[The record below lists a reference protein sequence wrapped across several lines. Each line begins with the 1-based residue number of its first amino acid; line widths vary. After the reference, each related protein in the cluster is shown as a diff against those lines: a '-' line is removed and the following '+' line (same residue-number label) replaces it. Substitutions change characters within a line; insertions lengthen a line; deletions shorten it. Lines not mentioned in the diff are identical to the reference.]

1 MIVFNGNK
9 YKTREVDIKGW
20 GTRLIAGETLER
32 QLVQNDEYVSETAKF
47 IEQSIFFF
55 VDDSYLDAE
64 DEILAAKVEKEFV

>member
-1 MIVFNGNK
+1 MIVFNGKK

-20 GTRLIAGETLER
+20 GPQLIAGETLER

-55 VDDSYLDAE
+55 VDDNYLDAE